1 LKTNAF
7 TKVATGAAV
16 LSVCMMSFATP
27 AFAALPAP
35 SSTTVVNV
43 DANGNLLTGQDES
56 LYSTNG
62 NGRASISADGKVVA
76 FAIKATTPTD
86 TNVSYDIY
94 VKNLETGEL
103 KLISHADGG
112 FAGNGAS
119 FHPKIS
125 ADGTQVAYI
134 SYSSDLVSEE
144 IAPGDVVNVYVTDVE
159 TGANTLVSRNADGS
173 ATGGVGS
180 FAFSGDG
187 NVVVYST
194 THETDNIVT
203 GTTEGSENSYDLFRL
218 DRKTNVTTLVTHQ
231 AGNESVT
238 ADGDKINPS
247 LNFDGSVLTFT
258 GAETS
263 KLVPNFE
270 PDLTQVYFEK
280 DGKITTVTVDK
291 DQQAGDGNADYSTVS
306 ADGAY
311 VAYLSFATDR
321 PEAQDVFV
329 ENLVT
334 GEREKVN
341 INDKGESATP
351 ASEEELTVSLSADG
365 NKVLFTS
372 AGTNLDSRDAEVTH
386 DVYVR
391 DRAAKTTILVSS
403 NVANT
408 AGGNG
413 ISYDGVI
420 STDGNYAVYAS
431 DARDL
436 SDTDVSANVAN
447 YFVSNLND
455 IAAPPVIT
463 PEPTDPTTPPVIV
476 VPDPVGLPDND
487 DDRVCSD
494 FTTQADAQAAF
505 EAGNR
510 SLDGNNNGIACESVD
525 IIDPTTP
532 VVVSPTDK
540 DCDDFQYQEDAQF
553 AYENE
558 GQTSLDGNRGEV
570 GLVCEDL
577 PRKPVLVEVSR
588 DNVNSDTRNC
598 SAFTTQAEAKVA
610 YDAGNKGLDGND
622 NDGLPCEML
631 PAGNSD
637 TRSALPKTGADGV
650 FGLALGGASLLLL
663 GAGAVVTRRLAA

>member
-1 LKTNAF
+1 LQQEP
-7 TKVATGAAV
+7 
-16 LSVCMMSFATP
+16 LCS
-27 AFAALPAP
+27 LPAP
-35 SSTTVVNV
+35 SSTAVVNV

-56 LYSTNG
+56 AYSTNG
-62 NGRASISADGKVVA
+62 NGRASISADGKVIA

-86 TNVSYDIY
+86 TNASYDIY

-119 FHPKIS
+119 FHPVIS

-144 IAPGDVVNVYVTDVE
+144 IAPGDVVNVYVTDIE
-159 TGANTLVSRNADGS
+159 TGANTLVSRNADGT
-173 ATGGVGS
+173 AVGGVAS

-218 DRKTNVTTLVTHQ
+218 DRKTNTTTLVTHQ
-231 AGNESVT
+231 ADNENVT

-263 KLVPNFE
+263 NLVSVFE

-280 DGKITTVTVDK
+280 DGGKITTVTVDE

-329 ENLVT
+329 ENLAT

-351 ASEEELTVSLSADG
+351 ASTEELTVSLSADG

-372 AGTNLDSRDAEVTH
+372 AGTNLDSRDAELTH

-403 NVANT
+403 NATNT
-408 AGGNG
+408 AGGDG

-436 SDTDVSANVAN
+436 TETDVSANVAN

-455 IAAPPVIT
+455 IAAPPVVT
-463 PEPTDPTTPPVIV
+463 PEPTDPTVPPVDPTVPTTPPVV
-476 VPDPVGLPDND
+476 VIPNPVEEVP
-487 DDRVCSD
+487 
-494 FTTQADAQAAF
+494 T
-505 EAGNR
+505 
-510 SLDGNNNGIACESVD
+510 
-525 IIDPTTP
+525 DPTNP
-532 VVVSPTDK
+532 PFVDK
-540 DCDDFQYQEDAQF
+540 DCGDFTYQEDAQF

-558 GQTSLDGNRGEV
+558 GQTTLDGNRGEE
-570 GLVCEDL
+570 GLVCESL
-577 PRKPVLVEVSR
+577 PRKPVAVEVPR
-588 DNVNSDTRNC
+588 DSANSDTRNC
-598 SAFTTQAEAKVA
+598 DAFTTRADAKVA
-610 YDAGNKGLDGND
+610 LDAGNKGLDENK
-622 NDGLPCEML
+622 DGVACEKL
-631 PAGNSD
+631 PAGD
-637 TRSALPKTGADGV
+637 ARSALPKTGADGV